1 MVFKNSSEKKTMKP
15 RRSIL
20 SVPGHIEKMHAKACR
35 SSADGVMLDLE
46 DSVPTDVKASARET
60 VIQSILSMDWQGKN
74 LTFRINGLD
83 TPYGYR
89 DLLEVAEAAGH
100 RIDAVVVPKVHH
112 PGDIHF
118 VGRMLDGIE
127 MSKNLPRHIGIEAT
141 IESAQGL
148 DNVSETAKAS
158 DRLKALIFGI
168 VDYSVSINAR
178 LISISGHGENEA
190 AVYPGHRWN
199 FEMSRIVMAAKANGL
214 MAIDAPY
221 GNFKDP
227 EGLRQS
233 AAIACALGFDGKWV
247 IHPDQIDIINEIFS
261 PSKEDIARAEKVL
274 AAHKEAEEKGLGA
287 VAVDGR
293 MVDRAT
299 VRLAMQVYEQ
309 AKHLKLA

>member
-1 MVFKNSSEKKTMKP
+1 MKP

-35 SSADGVMLDLE
+35 SKADVVMFDLE
-46 DSVPTDVKASARET
+46 DSVPIDSKASARET
-60 VIQSILSMDWQGKN
+60 VIHSILSLDWQEKTV
-74 LTFRINGLD
+74 TFRINGLD

-89 DLLEVAEAAGH
+89 DLLEVVEAGGH
-100 RIDAVVVPKVHH
+100 RIDAVVIPKVHH

-118 VGRMLDGIE
+118 VSRMLDGIE
-127 MSKNLPRHIGIEAT
+127 MNKRFDRRIGIEAI
-141 IESAQGL
+141 IESAEGL
-148 DNVSETAKAS
+148 DNVSETARTS
-158 DRLKALIFGI
+158 DRLQTLIFGI
-168 VDYSVSINAR
+168 VDYSVSIGAR

-190 AVYPGHRWN
+190 DVYPGHRWN
-199 FEMSRIVMAAKANGL
+199 FEMSRIVMAAKAGGL

-274 AAHKEAEEKGLGA
+274 AAHKEAEGKGLGA
-287 VAVDGR
+287 VALDGR

-299 VRLAMQVYEQ
+299 VRLAMQLYER
-309 AKHLKLA
+309 AKYLKLV

>member
-1 MVFKNSSEKKTMKP
+1 
-15 RRSIL
+15 
-20 SVPGHIEKMHAKACR
+20 MHAKACR

-190 AVYPGHRWN
+190 DVYPGHRWN

-309 AKHLKLA
+309 AKHLKLV

>member
-1 MVFKNSSEKKTMKP
+1 MKP

-20 SVPGHIEKMHAKACR
+20 SVPGHIEKMHAKACQ
-35 SSADGVMLDLE
+35 SKADGVILDLE
-46 DSVPTDVKASARET
+46 DSVPIDSKAPARKT
-60 VIQSILSMDWQGKN
+60 AIHSILSLDWQEKTV
-74 LTFRINGLD
+74 TFRINGLD

-89 DLLEVAEAAGH
+89 DLLEVVEAAGQ
-100 RIDAVVVPKVHH
+100 RIDAVVVSKVNH

-118 VGRMLDGIE
+118 VSRLLDGLE
-127 MSKNLPRHIGIEAT
+127 MSKNLPRRIGIEAT

-148 DNVSETAKAS
+148 ESVSETAKAS
-158 DRLKALIFGI
+158 DRLKTLIFGI
-168 VDYSVSINAR
+168 VDYSVSIGAR
-178 LISISGHGENEA
+178 LISISGHGEKEA
-190 AVYPGHRWN
+190 EVYPGHRWN
-199 FEMSRIVMAAKANGL
+199 FEMSKIAMAAKANGL

-299 VRLAMQVYEQ
+299 VRLATRLYEQ
-309 AKHLKLA
+309 AKHLKLI

>member
-1 MVFKNSSEKKTMKP
+1 MKP

-20 SVPGHIEKMHAKACR
+20 SVPGHIEKMHAKACQ
-35 SSADGVMLDLE
+35 SPADGVMLDLE
-46 DSVPTDVKASARET
+46 DSVPLDAKDSARET
-60 VIQSILSMDWQGKN
+60 VIHSILSMDWQEKTI
-74 LTFRINGLD
+74 TFRINGLD
-83 TPYGYR
+83 TPDGYR
-89 DLLEVAEAAGH
+89 DLLEVVEAAGH

-118 VGRMLDGIE
+118 VSRMLDGIE
-127 MSKNLPRHIGIEAT
+127 INKRFDRRINIEAI
-141 IESAQGL
+141 IESAEGL

-158 DRLKALIFGI
+158 DRLQTLIFGI
-168 VDYSVSINAR
+168 VDYSVSIGAR

-190 AVYPGHRWN
+190 DVYPGHRWN

-214 MAIDAPY
+214 MALDAPY

-261 PSKEDIARAEKVL
+261 PSKEDLVRAEKVL
-274 AAHKEAEEKGLGA
+274 TAHKEAEEKGLGA

-299 VRLAMQVYEQ
+299 VRLATRLYEQ
-309 AKHLKLA
+309 AKHLKLV